1 MHRLSSTMCDI
12 YVCTPTS
19 RVTRSTSIV
28 CSVRQSILASL
39 FWNTNG
45 ALPLGGA
52 CFVAAAAWW
61 LEWFAACL
69 DPLRGFSQSL
79 RNVSSLS
86 SVSVVYPV
94 EEAMT
99 MRPGSLIAFPMSL
112 GELPTLS
119 LVLADSNNCFLGC
132 VWRIRRLRA
141 TTVPA
146 ATFEHVR
153 VFLSAAHT
161 AWAGC
166 DSPLNA
172 RLTIPCHHF
181 ICPFDLSSLQ
191 VSVYVHSLHSRPSL
205 PIIRYEFRRTQQVKP
220 NLQQRISA
228 NLLHQST
235 GKQQHRHDL
244 LTNPWAWSHWP
255 TNTHTLWT

>member
-1 MHRLSSTMCDI
+1 MSTPLQFHVHTIRKILKSERQKFMHRLSSTVW

-45 ALPLGGA
+45 ALPLVLLGGA
-52 CFVAAAAWW
+52 CFDTAAWL
-61 LEWFAACL
+61 LEWLISCL
-69 DPLRGFSQSL
+69 DTLRGFSQSL
-79 RNVSSLS
+79 RNASSLS

-119 LVLADSNNCFLGC
+119 LVLADSNCFLGC
-132 VWRIRRLRA
+132 IWRTRRLRA
-141 TTVPA
+141 ATVP

-161 AWAGC
+161 AWAGAGW
-166 DSPLNA
+166 DSPLDA
-172 RLTIPCHHF
+172 RLTIPSPIHF
-181 ICPFDLSSLQ
+181 SIYWVCICLICILFTPAQ
-191 VSVYVHSLHSRPSL
+191 AY
-205 PIIRYEFRRTQQVKP
+205 Q
-220 NLQQRISA
+220 
-228 NLLHQST
+228 
-235 GKQQHRHDL
+235 
-244 LTNPWAWSHWP
+244 
-255 TNTHTLWT
+255 